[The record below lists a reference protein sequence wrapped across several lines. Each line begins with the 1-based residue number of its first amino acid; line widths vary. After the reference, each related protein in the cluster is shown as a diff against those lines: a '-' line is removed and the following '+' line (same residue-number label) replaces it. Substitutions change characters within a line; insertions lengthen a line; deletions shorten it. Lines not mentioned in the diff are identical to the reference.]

1 MSRVPAFVQDCMYSF
16 INKEDVIPH
25 LSLSNI
31 LNTINLKEIDFE
43 TYLDMF
49 IKLCKSSMIKKAQ
62 DISNLLEKHKK
73 EIVKTFHAIKDDLH
87 VNKNIGNIFFI
98 GFADSTKLRNYQID
112 ETDLQNTVFI
122 PPSLIAHHAM
132 DDYIK
137 TFEIIKSY

>member
-1 MSRVPAFVQDCMYSF
+1 MQDPKTDEKYKDKKIFSLAFAPPPSMSRVPEFVQDCMYSF

-31 LNTINLKEIDFE
+31 LNTMNLKEIYFE

-87 VNKNIGNIFFI
+87 VN
-98 GFADSTKLRNYQID
+98 
-112 ETDLQNTVFI
+112 
-122 PPSLIAHHAM
+122 
-132 DDYIK
+132 
-137 TFEIIKSY
+137 